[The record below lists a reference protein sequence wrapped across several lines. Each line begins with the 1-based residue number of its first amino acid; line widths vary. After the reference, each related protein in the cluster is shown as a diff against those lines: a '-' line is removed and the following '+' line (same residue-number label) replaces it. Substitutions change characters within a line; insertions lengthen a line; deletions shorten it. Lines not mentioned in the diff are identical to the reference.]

1 MHLDRFTRDVVS
13 PSSPHQILHAPREIS
28 SRALRACHCSSLT
41 ESTARPRFQ
50 LGRAALSVFD
60 VLISSACAG
69 KVDALT
75 PGKRTLI
82 ITDLWATASP
92 TDISRRPTPFV
103 LLRTQ
108 LLLYRSAGEGDTYPV
123 VVARLCRFQALG

>member
-1 MHLDRFTRDVVS
+1 ML
-13 PSSPHQILHAPREIS
+13 
-28 SRALRACHCSSLT
+28 HCSSLT

-123 VVARLCRFQALG
+123 VVARLCRFQALGHRQTIVRPASPERP